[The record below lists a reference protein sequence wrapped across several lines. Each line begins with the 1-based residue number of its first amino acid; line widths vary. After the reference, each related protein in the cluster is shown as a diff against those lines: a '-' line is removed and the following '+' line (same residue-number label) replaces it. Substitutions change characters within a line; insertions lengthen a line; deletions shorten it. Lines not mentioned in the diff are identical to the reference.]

1 MIIVTKDNM
10 MKLAEAYI
18 KYYEVK
24 EQFESEFEDD
34 IYRKLEKII
43 GMFEICQC
51 WIDTFDL
58 QYNKTKIYIKYGYHY
73 EDYAEHGETIPIEW
87 LDMSLNDIEVK
98 VSVIKEQ
105 RRIEHEKCL
114 KKIAELNKKEQEEKE
129 RAMYEQLKKKFEG

>member
-1 MIIVTKDNM
+1 

-18 KYYEVK
+18 QYYEAK

-34 IYRKLEKII
+34 IYNKLAQII
-43 GMFEICQC
+43 RMFEICQC
-51 WIDTFDL
+51 WIDIYDL

-87 LDMSLNDIEVK
+87 LDMSLDDIEVK
-98 VSVIKEQ
+98 VLAIKEQ
-105 RRIEHEKCL
+105 RRIEHEKYL

>member
-1 MIIVTKDNM
+1 

-87 LDMSLNDIEVK
+87 LDMSLDDIEVK
-98 VSVIKEQ
+98 VSAIREQ
-105 RRIEHEKCL
+105 RYIEREKQQL
-114 KKIAELNKKEQEEKE
+114 KKIAEQEEKE
-129 RAMYEQLKKKFEG
+129 RAIYEQLKKKFEG

>member
-1 MIIVTKDNM
+1 
-10 MKLAEAYI
+10 MKLTEAYL

-34 IYRKLEKII
+34 IYTKLAQII
-43 GMFEICQC
+43 RMFEICQC
-51 WIDTFDL
+51 WIDTYDL

-87 LDMSLNDIEVK
+87 LDMSLDDIKVK
-98 VSVIKEQ
+98 VSAIKEQ
-105 RRIEHEKCL
+105 RRIEHEKHL
-114 KKIAELNKKEQEEKE
+114 KKIAELNEKEQEEKE

>member
-1 MIIVTKDNM
+1 MIIVTKDNV
-10 MKLAEAYI
+10 MKLTEAYL

-24 EQFESEFEDD
+24 EQFENEFEDD
-34 IYRKLEKII
+34 IYTKLAQIVR
-43 GMFEICQC
+43 MFEICQC
-51 WIDTFDL
+51 WIDTYDL

-105 RRIEHEKCL
+105 RRIELEKQHL
-114 KKIAELNKKEQEEKE
+114 KKIAENKKEQEEKE

>member
-1 MIIVTKDNM
+1 
-10 MKLAEAYI
+10 MKLAEAYL

-34 IYRKLEKII
+34 IYTKLAQII
-43 GMFEICQC
+43 RMFEICQC
-51 WIDTFDL
+51 WIDTYDL

-87 LDMSLNDIEVK
+87 LDMSLDDIEVK
-98 VSVIKEQ
+98 VSAIKEQ
-105 RRIEHEKCL
+105 RRIEHEKRL
-114 KKIAELNKKEQEEKE
+114 KKIAELNEKEQEEKE

>member
-1 MIIVTKDNM
+1 
-10 MKLAEAYI
+10 MKLAKAYI

-24 EQFESEFEDD
+24 EQFENEFEDD

-43 GMFEICQC
+43 IMFEICKC

-58 QYNKTKIYIKYGYHY
+58 CYNKTKIYIKYGYYY

-87 LDMSLNDIEVK
+87 LDMSLDDIKVK
-98 VSVIKEQ
+98 VSAIKEQ
-105 RRIEHEKCL
+105 RQIELEKQHL
-114 KKIAELNKKEQEEKE
+114 NKIAENKKEQEEKE